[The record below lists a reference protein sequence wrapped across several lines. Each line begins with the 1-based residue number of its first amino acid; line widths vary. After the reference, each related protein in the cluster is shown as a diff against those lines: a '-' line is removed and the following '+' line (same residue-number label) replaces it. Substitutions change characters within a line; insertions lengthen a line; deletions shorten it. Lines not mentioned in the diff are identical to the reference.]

1 MCRGSFNQQSS
12 SWRCQEDFRRGG
24 GNCNFDLCV
33 PCMKTHGA
41 EHIAAWPII
50 RKLAELINLNYHP
63 TPTEEEY
70 ADFKRMIKPI
80 PPQLVD
86 QIDYDNEGNLLQYAV
101 KMNQT
106 GYLQILIDYGLHPM
120 APLAFQRPLMS
131 PLEEAIERGHMEV
144 WSILKE
150 HIEMTDELK
159 LEQLYKMITTSYRYR
174 EEPHTEFK
182 ELLASMPVE
191 SVKPFRLISMGDPP
205 MTSTLLQAAAEHD
218 NKEAVLLLLEH
229 GVDPKET
236 SDMKKTPMKLAAE
249 NNHEEIVEILREAIG
264 EDIPD
269 DVKLQQLS
277 KTMYGPYDDDKEKAK
292 EKFRE
297 LLSSLSPETVSSTS
311 VNDYGSVLQDAVL
324 EGKTDFIRLLL
335 EHGVDPTVGTDTK
348 EKTSIEIAAD
358 KDSSE
363 VLTLLAEF
371 TELPTDIKIKQLKLL
386 IDSEDEGNLDI
397 FKKLLESLSADE
409 LAAARTRVQWLPDFD
424 WKDASLLQ
432 SLANQCDRES
442 KLNLL
447 ELLLNH
453 GLDPMAVTEE
463 VADTPLEIVAFSSNV
478 KAFDLIAPHYEH
490 NIKKQIAQLLIWALT
505 DKTPSAAF
513 MLLFESVG
521 MAEVNSRTMLG
532 YNLLQILALQGNT
545 SHLAFLLEQ
554 GVDPDVSKQKLKRP
568 MYLAWRNDH
577 VGAMSQL
584 AKYTEPDSE
593 VRSSSDWQ
601 FVEKEQER
609 RWQKEMLSLMQ
620 KQQKEMENQTKLL
633 KLIAKASGAEV
644 ED

>member
-1 MCRGSFNQQSS
+1 LLDSLLQEQYLQIRMEENPEGDRVAKLVPTCFEGHPLKLGSAIGGSGQYRCNLCRDTYSMQSS

-33 PCMKTHGA
+33 PCMKARGEA
-41 EHIAAWPII
+41 HIAAWPII
-50 RKLAELINLNYHP
+50 IKLGQLINLNYHP

-106 GYLQILIDYGLHPM
+106 GYLQILIDYGLDPM
-120 APLAFQRPLMS
+120 APLAFRRPLMS

-159 LEQLYKMITTSYRYR
+159 LEQLYNMITTGYRYR

-191 SVKPFRLISMGDPP
+191 SVKPFRLIAMGDPP
-205 MTSTLLQAAAEHD
+205 TTSTLLQAAAQHD

-236 SDMKKTPMKLAAE
+236 SDIKKTPMKLAAE
-249 NNHEEIVEILREAIG
+249 NNHEEIVEILRKAIG
-264 EDIPD
+264 EEIPD

-277 KTMYGPYDDDKEKAK
+277 KTMYGPYEDDKEKAK
-292 EKFRE
+292 DKFRE
-297 LLSSLSPETVSSTS
+297 LLSSLPPELVSSTS

-335 EHGVDPTVGTDTK
+335 EHGVDPTVGTDAK

-358 KDSSE
+358 KDSTE

-371 TELPTDIKIKQLKLL
+371 TELPTEIKIKQLKLL
-386 IDSEDEGNLDI
+386 IDSEGEGNLDI

-409 LAAARTRVQWLPDFD
+409 LAAARIRVQWLPDFD

-432 SLANQCDRES
+432 SLANQCDQES

-463 VADTPLEIVAFSSNV
+463 VADTPLEIVAFSGNL
-478 KAFDLIAPHYEH
+478 KAFDLIAPHYED

-513 MLLFESVG
+513 MFLFESVT
-521 MAEVNSRTMLG
+521 MAEVQCFM
-532 YNLLQILALQGNT
+532 ILKVITQ
-545 SHLAFLLEQ
+545 
-554 GVDPDVSKQKLKRP
+554 
-568 MYLAWRNDH
+568 
-577 VGAMSQL
+577 
-584 AKYTEPDSE
+584 
-593 VRSSSDWQ
+593 
-601 FVEKEQER
+601 
-609 RWQKEMLSLMQ
+609 
-620 KQQKEMENQTKLL
+620 
-633 KLIAKASGAEV
+633 
-644 ED
+644 